1 MACPRRRL
9 SAVGR
14 DRLDK
19 EPDRNGSGVL
29 QNRPILEQGVGFEL
43 GPHPFDQL
51 GSGGFMR
58 NFNASY
64 RAAVLATAVFLFG
77 EEFNSAWA
85 EYKSTR

>member
-1 MACPRRRL
+1 
-9 SAVGR
+9 
-14 DRLDK
+14 
-19 EPDRNGSGVL
+19 
-29 QNRPILEQGVGFEL
+29 
-43 GPHPFDQL
+43 
-51 GSGGFMR
+51 MR